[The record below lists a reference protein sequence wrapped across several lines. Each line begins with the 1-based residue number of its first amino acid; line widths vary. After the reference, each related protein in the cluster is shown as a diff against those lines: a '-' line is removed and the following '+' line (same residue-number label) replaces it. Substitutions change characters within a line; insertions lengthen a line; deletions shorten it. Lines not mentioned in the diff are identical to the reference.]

1 MVPPVRLELTL
12 LAELDFE
19 SGSDYSKILDFIEF
33 SRDFALVC

>member
-1 MVPPVRLELTL
+1 MVPVVGLEPTWI
-12 LAELDFE
+12 APADFE